1 MLLVMTMHNIVLMY
15 LYSFQL
21 RNQLVSLRVPYS
33 ILYCIHETCIGIG
46 ASVTEKITYYFILC
60 LGEKLL

>member
-1 MLLVMTMHNIVLMY
+1 MLLMMIIHNIVLIN

-33 ILYCIHETCIGIG
+33 ILYCMHETCAHTG

-60 LGEKLL
+60 LGKKLL